1 MTLSTRTPPSSP
13 FNTSGPSLILPKMG
27 RIKSAH
33 QRQQDATRV
42 NGYSDTAR
50 STTGDKTKAIIGKP
64 NWARSQ

>member
-1 MTLSTRTPPSSP
+1 MTLATRTPPSP

-27 RIKSAH
+27 RIKSDH

-50 STTGDKTKAIIGKP
+50 STTGDKTKAIVGKP

>member
-1 MTLSTRTPPSSP
+1 MSNA
-13 FNTSGPSLILPKMG
+13 FNWRGPSKLDLG
-27 RIKSAH
+27 RIKSDH

-50 STTGDKTKAIIGKP
+50 STTGDKTKAIVGKP

>member
-1 MTLSTRTPPSSP
+1 MTLATRTPPSSP
-13 FNTSGPSLILPKMG
+13 FDTSGPSLILPKMG
-27 RIKSAH
+27 RIKSDH

-50 STTGDKTKAIIGKP
+50 STSGDKTKAIVGKP